1 MEWRKE
7 LKEEKRRKDGGKEG
21 SMESRKEGKWEEK
34 QEGREINRKEGRNWN
49 KGTEGKDKGST
60 IHELRKEQT
69 NNRKEGK

>member
-1 MEWRKE
+1 MEEGTERREKKEGWR
-7 LKEEKRRKDGGKEG
+7 EG

-34 QEGREINRKEGRNWN
+34 QEGRKINRKELRNWN